1 MASQTLPAP
10 RNFPFMED
18 LFFQLPKISIDS
30 ASHTVY
36 LLYSKLFH
44 AGQSRKRGLGGF
56 TTTHSS
62 ALVRSQERN
71 LLQIE

>member
-1 MASQTLPAP
+1 
-10 RNFPFMED
+10 MED

-36 LLYSKLFH
+36 LPYSKLFH
-44 AGQSRKRGLGGF
+44 AGQSRKRSLGGF
-56 TTTHSS
+56 TTTNPS

-71 LLQIE
+71 MLRIA